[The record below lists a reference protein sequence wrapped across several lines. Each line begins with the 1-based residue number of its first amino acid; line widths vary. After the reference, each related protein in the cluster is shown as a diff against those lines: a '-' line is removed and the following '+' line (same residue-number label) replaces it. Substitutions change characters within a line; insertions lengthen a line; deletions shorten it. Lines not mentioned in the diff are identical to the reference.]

1 VHAVAYDSE
10 IAERIRDALAH
21 EPDVVERKMFGG
33 LAFLIRGNMTVVA
46 SSKGGLMIRADPTT
60 TAHLVQT
67 TSAEF
72 AEMRGRQMRG
82 WLHIDGETLQSETEL
97 DPWINRALDYSS
109 TLPQKD

>member
-1 VHAVAYDSE
+1 MAYNSE
-10 IAERIRDALAH
+10 IAERMREALADV
-21 EPDVVERKMFGG
+21 PDVIEQAMFGG

-60 TAHLVQT
+60 TAHLVET

-82 WLHIDGETLQSETEL
+82 WLHIDGEHLQSKNEL
-97 DPWINRALDYSS
+97 DPWIERALGYSS
-109 TLPQKD
+109 SLPPKD